1 MQKTINT
8 HISSVE
14 PSAASATSQ
23 EPHRVLLYYKYVP
36 LEQPEQVRDWQKKL
50 CKELDLKGRIL
61 VSSEGLNG
69 TVAGLP
75 ENTEKYKKATA
86 EHPAFSDM
94 EWKESDAEEQ
104 VFPRLRVVA
113 REEIVTLG
121 LKKKA
126 MDVSLE
132 NKAHY
137 IGPEELLRLYDQN
150 EDFLIL
156 DARNEYEAKIGTFKN
171 ALVPPINTFREFPEF
186 VKTIEDYKDKP
197 IVTFCTGGVRCE
209 KASAYLREQGFKN
222 VRQLHGGIHVYA
234 EKTGGKYFE
243 GELFV
248 FDKRL
253 HMSVN
258 KVNPSVI
265 AKCQYCQQPV
275 TRYVDC
281 AEKNCG
287 VLFNCCQGCETKH
300 HGCCSEG
307 CEQNHT
313 KAAN

>member
-1 MQKTINT
+1 MQKAINT
-8 HISSVE
+8 HISSVV

-137 IGPEELLRLYDQN
+137 IEPEELLRLYDQN

-186 VKTIEDYKDKP
+186 AKTIEDYKDKP

-307 CEQNHT
+307 CEQNHAN
-313 KAAN
+313 AAN

>member
-1 MQKTINT
+1 MQISKNT
-8 HISSVE
+8 HTNQSPAPTV
-14 PSAASATSQ
+14 ADTTKM
-23 EPHRVLLYYKYVP
+23 PHRILLYYKYVP
-36 LEQPEQVRDWQKKL
+36 LEQPEQIRDWQKKI
-50 CKELDLKGRIL
+50 CKELNLKGRIL

-69 TVAGLP
+69 TLAGLP
-75 ENTEKYKKATA
+75 EDVEKYKLATQ
-86 EHPAFSDM
+86 EHPAFTDM
-94 EWKESDAEEQ
+94 EWKESDADEQ
-104 VFPRLRVVA
+104 VFPKLRVVA

-137 IGPEELLRLYDQN
+137 IEPEELLNLY
-150 EDFLIL
+150 EKEEEFLIL
-156 DARNEYEAKIGTFKN
+156 DARNEYEAKIGTFKD
-171 ALVPPINTFREFPEF
+171 ALVPPIDTFREFPEF
-186 VKTIEDYKDKP
+186 TKTIEDYKDKP

-253 HMSVN
+253 QMSVN
-258 KVNPSVI
+258 KVNPTVI
-265 AKCQYCQQPV
+265 ARCQYCQEAV

-281 AEKNCG
+281 AERSCG
-287 VLFNCCQGCETKH
+287 VLFICCQNCETEH
-300 HGCCSEG
+300 LGCCSES
-307 CEQNHT
+307 CEQKHSQATN
-313 KAAN
+313 